1 MNKLVNQ
8 LSIGNFTN
16 KLWKKNME
24 KEKLK
29 QNTKIGILNKLLVF
43 IPLML
48 LSFISTS
55 PEYKG
60 TASYYG
66 QHWTGRLTAS
76 GERFH
81 ADSLTAAHKYFKFG
95 TIIKVT
101 NTINDSVCYVKVN
114 DRLPKSSKFIID
126 LSYGTAKQLNFIKK
140 GLIPVILIPV
150 DTVKIVK

>member
-1 MNKLVNQ
+1 
-8 LSIGNFTN
+8 
-16 KLWKKNME
+16 ME

-43 IPLML
+43 IPLLL
-48 LSFISTS
+48 LSFISSS

-95 TIIKVT
+95 TILKVT

>member
-1 MNKLVNQ
+1 
-8 LSIGNFTN
+8 
-16 KLWKKNME
+16 ME

-43 IPLML
+43 TPLLL
-48 LSFISTS
+48 LSFILTT

-60 TASYYG
+60 TATYYG
-66 QHWTGRLTAS
+66 QHWTGKMTAS

-95 TIIKVT
+95 TIVKVA
-101 NTINDSVCYVKVN
+101 NHHNDSVCYVKVN

-126 LSYGTAKQLNFIKK
+126 LSYGTAKKLNFLKR
-140 GLIPVILIPV
+140 GVINVTLTPV
-150 DTVKIVK
+150 DTVEIRK

>member
-1 MNKLVNQ
+1 
-8 LSIGNFTN
+8 
-16 KLWKKNME
+16 ME

-43 IPLML
+43 MPLML

-95 TIIKVT
+95 TILKVT

-126 LSYGTAKQLNFIKK
+126 LSYGTAKQLNFIKI

>member
-1 MNKLVNQ
+1 
-8 LSIGNFTN
+8 
-16 KLWKKNME
+16 ME

-29 QNTKIGILNKLLVF
+29 RNTKIGILNKLLVF
-43 IPLML
+43 TPLLL
-48 LSFISTS
+48 LSFILTT

-60 TASYYG
+60 TATYYG

-95 TIIKVT
+95 TIVKVT
-101 NTINDSVCYVKVN
+101 NHHNDSVCYVKVN

-126 LSYGTAKQLNFIKK
+126 LSYGTAKQLNFLKR
-140 GLIPVILIPV
+140 GVINVTLTPV
-150 DTVKIVK
+150 DTVEIRK

>member
-1 MNKLVNQ
+1 MV
-8 LSIGNFTN
+8 
-16 KLWKKNME
+16 

-43 IPLML
+43 IPLLL
-48 LSFISTS
+48 LSFILTT

-66 QHWTGRLTAS
+66 KNYTGRLTAS

-81 ADSLTAAHKYFKFG
+81 RDSLTAAHKYFKFG
-95 TIIKVT
+95 TILKVT

-126 LSYGTAKQLNFIKK
+126 LSYGTAKELDFLKR
-140 GLIPVILIPV
+140 GVIPVILVPV
-150 DTVKIVK
+150 DTVKIMK

>member
-1 MNKLVNQ
+1 
-8 LSIGNFTN
+8 
-16 KLWKKNME
+16 ME

-126 LSYGTAKQLNFIKK
+126 LSYGTAKQLNFIKR

>member
-1 MNKLVNQ
+1 
-8 LSIGNFTN
+8 
-16 KLWKKNME
+16 ME

-95 TIIKVT
+95 TILKVT

>member
-1 MNKLVNQ
+1 
-8 LSIGNFTN
+8 
-16 KLWKKNME
+16 ME
-24 KEKLK
+24 KEKSK

-43 IPLML
+43 LPFLT
-48 LSFISTS
+48 LSFILKL

-60 TASYYG
+60 IATYYG

-95 TIIKVT
+95 TIVKVV
-101 NTINDSVCYVKVN
+101 NHHNDSVCYVKVN

-126 LSYGTAKQLNFIKK
+126 LSYGTAKQLNFLKI
-140 GLIPVILIPV
+140 GVINVTLTPG
-150 DTVKIVK
+150 DTVEIRK

>member
-1 MNKLVNQ
+1 MV
-8 LSIGNFTN
+8 
-16 KLWKKNME
+16 

-43 IPLML
+43 IPLLL
-48 LSFISTS
+48 LSFILTT

-66 QHWTGRLTAS
+66 KNYTGRLTAS

-81 ADSLTAAHKYFKFG
+81 RDSLTAAHKYFKFG
-95 TIIKVT
+95 TIVKVT

-126 LSYGTAKQLNFIKK
+126 LSYGTAKELDFLKRGI
-140 GLIPVILIPV
+140 IPVVLVPV
-150 DTVKIVK
+150 DTVKIIK